1 MTNSFGDQSRQDLED
16 RLNRILKSSDAETK
30 STGQEKPFNP
40 VVASS
45 VPVTRVESELPAAK
59 VEPVVISKKSPA
71 KPIGS
76 YVKAAGEYFTKVSK
90 TVRAWVMTIVKR
102 PKRSTTEKRQSAI
115 GKFLSDSKKLAG
127 FRVNKKVVIA
137 ASGLTVILAIGLT
150 LVMSLSYVTVGD
162 GIETNLGSSVDRT
175 VLTLKASEANQGDL
189 LVASLGLDNET
200 NEEILIMGTVFSKN
214 DQTYA
219 LYDGEVIWQITA
231 EQIRGKVLFAEA
243 TETP

>member
-16 RLNRILKSSDAETK
+16 RLNRILKESDAETE
-30 STGQEKPFNP
+30 STGQAKPVNP
-40 VVASS
+40 VIATS
-45 VPVTRVESELPAAK
+45 VPSIKVESE
-59 VEPVVISKKSPA
+59 VSSKKSSA
-71 KPIGS
+71 KPIG
-76 YVKAAGEYFTKVSK
+76 YYLKAAGAYFAKVSK
-90 TVRAWVMTIVKR
+90 KVRAWVMTIVKR
-102 PKRSTTEKRQSAI
+102 IKRSNVEKKPSAI
-115 GKFLSDSKKLAG
+115 GEFFSGSKKLAG
-127 FRVNKKVVIA
+127 VRVNKKVAMA
-137 ASGLTVILAIGLT
+137 ASGLTVVLAIGLT

-162 GIETNLGSSVDRT
+162 GIETNLGSSVERT
-175 VLTLKASEANQGDL
+175 VLTLKTSDANQGDL
-189 LVASLGLDNET
+189 IVASLGLDNET